1 MTTTDTF
8 RNLFLILSVVGPS
21 FILSAQ
27 VVNLKITE
35 TSDVHGALVP
45 YDLINNQKTKCS
57 LVQVYTYLLL
67 FGEEAPVLEK
77 QTIEFDHK

>member
-8 RNLFLILSVVGPS
+8 RNLFLFLFVVGAS
-21 FILSAQ
+21 FFLSAQ

-45 YDLINNQKTKCS
+45 YDLINNQETKGS
-57 LVQVYTYLLL
+57 LVQVYTYVLL
-67 FGEEAPVLEK
+67 FGEEAPEPEIK
-77 QTIEFDHK
+77 